1 MSAMPTPSFA
11 CVSDPARRRSLGV
24 LLGSAAS
31 ALAPGVARAQAPAS
45 AASAAR
51 ARRRVAV
58 ATVPQLLGA
67 IDKAHED
74 GGGVAL
80 VLADGEYRLDRS
92 VSITVPGVSIVS
104 ASGRAASVRI
114 GGDAMNPEAR
124 VQNLIRVSGA
134 DFELHGVTLERAGR
148 HLLQIAGESAAARP
162 VLRDCVFRDAWEQ
175 LVKVSRDPAQPEM
188 FCDDGRLERC
198 RFEYTAGIGP
208 QFYIGGL
215 DAHGARRWVI
225 RENYFRNIASPGR
238 HVAEHAIH
246 LWSDSSDVLVERN
259 TIVDCDRGIG
269 FGLGDARPVRG
280 GTIRNNFIHHRD
292 NGHPYADVGIV
303 IEGSTGVDVLHN
315 TVLQEHPYPRAIE
328 VRFGTTREVRVLN
341 NLVSRAIVVKDGA
354 TASVAGNV
362 TSLDRSLLRLSV
374 AGDLRLAES
383 VAGVVDRALPE
394 GAVPD
399 DIDGT
404 PRPRDGKAD
413 VGAHEWRARR

>member
-1 MSAMPTPSFA
+1 MSTTPTRSRAGSP
-11 CVSDPARRRSLGV
+11 DPVRRRTLGAGLGV
-24 LLGSAAS
+24 AAVLGSGRA
-31 ALAPGVARAQAPAS
+31 GAQAPPATS
-45 AASAAR
+45 GAAR
-51 ARRRVAV
+51 PRRRVAV
-58 ATVPQLLGA
+58 ATVPQLLA
-67 IDKAHED
+67 ALDKAHED

-80 VLADGEYRLDRS
+80 VLADGEYRLDRGLA
-92 VSITVPGVSIVS
+92 ITVPGVSIVS

-114 GGDAMNPEAR
+114 GGDAMDPDAR

-134 DFELHGVTLERAGR
+134 DFELRGVTLERAGR
-148 HLLQIAGESAAARP
+148 HLLQIAGESEAARP
-162 VLRDCVFRDAWEQ
+162 MLRDCVFRDAWEQ
-175 LVKVSRDPAQPEM
+175 LVKVSRDPARPEA

-246 LWSDSSDVLVERN
+246 LWSESSEVLVERN

-292 NGHPYADVGIV
+292 NGHPYADTGIV

-315 TVLQEHPYPRAIE
+315 TVLLEHAYPRAIE
-328 VRFGTTREVRVLN
+328 VRFTTTREVRVLN

-354 TASVAGNV
+354 TAAVAGNV

-374 AGDLRLAES
+374 AGDLRLAAS
-383 VAGVVDRALPE
+383 IAGIVDRALPE

-399 DIDGT
+399 DFDGT
-404 PRPRDGKAD
+404 ARPRDGKAD
-413 VGAHEWRARR
+413 VGAHEWRAGR